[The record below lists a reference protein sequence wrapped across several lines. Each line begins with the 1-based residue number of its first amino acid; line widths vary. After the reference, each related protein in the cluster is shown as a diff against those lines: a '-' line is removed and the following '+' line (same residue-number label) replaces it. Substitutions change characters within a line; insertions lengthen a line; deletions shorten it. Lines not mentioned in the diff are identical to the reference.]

1 MKLYN
6 AIQKRLEIVDQHA
19 LAKELGYNSYS
30 TYAKTL
36 DKFLL
41 SKTLSVWLSNGHYD
55 FVHTTNSFIR
65 KLCEKLEIEP
75 AFYQQEIK
83 LAKEKNEELAKFA
96 NCYIFVNTNFR
107 RSTEPIFVL
116 AFMES
121 RRNIQVDAK
130 DLIFKDISEILEIVS
145 KVVQEHYVYTKGIL
159 PVWGKI
165 ENYVYHHIDDKS
177 YIFDT
182 NGVIIDKDVEIAES
196 RAILTIKNKEIM

>member
-6 AIQKRLEIVDQHA
+6 TIKERLEVVDQHA

-36 DKFLL
+36 DKFLS
-41 SKTLSVWLSNGHYD
+41 SKTPSIWLSNGHYD
-55 FVHTTNSFIR
+55 FSHTANSFIS
-65 KLCEKLEIEP
+65 KLCEKLKIKP
-75 AFYQQEIK
+75 SFYQQEIK
-83 LAKEKNEELAKFA
+83 LAKEKNEELAKLA

-107 RSTEPIFVL
+107 RTTEPIFAL

-121 RRNIQVDAK
+121 KRRIQIDAK
-130 DLIFKDISEILEIVS
+130 DLIFKDINKILEMVS
-145 KVVQEHYVYTKGIL
+145 KVIQEHYIDTKGVLTI
-159 PVWGKI
+159 WGKI

-182 NGVIIDKDVEIAES
+182 NGVIINDDAEITES
-196 RAILTIKNKEIM
+196 RAILTLGNKEIV